1 MSPISKINEQKIR
14 KLFSNC
20 ADVQLKVHI
29 LYNKSKSERVLF
41 VYSSGMIDTIHM
53 NQFVL
58 PNLQSNTLQLIPII
72 CDKKDTEQQITL
84 KVFSGELILLFEE
97 TGELCSLNISKIPQ
111 RQPEESSYEVS
122 IKGARDGFTES
133 LETNVALL
141 RKRIRST
148 TLCNEIFTIGK
159 RSQTSVSLLYLS
171 DVMNESI
178 IAEARNRLNS
188 IDIDILN
195 GVSPLEELLSDSPYT
210 IIPSL
215 TYNTRPDMIV
225 ESLQRGRFCILIDGA
240 PAALIAPINLQF
252 LLKSAEDL
260 YMPYYFVTLERI
272 LRYLGL
278 LISVLLPGFYVAMVS
293 FHQDQ
298 IPFPALA
305 TISINCKGIPFP
317 PGMEVIIMTILFELL
332 YEAGL
337 RLPKSTGQTVTVV
350 GALIVGET
358 MIRSGLT
365 SPNVVVIVAITLI
378 SQFLIVNIS
387 FGSAVILM
395 RAVSI
400 LMACILGYP
409 GLMLALFLILI
420 YVSTLKSFGV
430 SYMSSFNN
438 PSDSDYLKGLIQ
450 LPKPFMRKTPKFLY
464 TKLERQQGDKLN

>member
-1 MSPISKINEQKIR
+1 MIPISKINEQKIR

-20 ADVQLKVHI
+20 ADVQIKVHN
-29 LYNKSKSERVLF
+29 LYNDSKSERVLF

-58 PNLQSNTLQLIPII
+58 PNLQNNTLQLIPII
-72 CDKKDTEQQITL
+72 CSEKDTVQQITL

-111 RQPEESSYEVS
+111 RQPEESTYEVS

-133 LETNVALL
+133 LETNVALI
-141 RKRIRST
+141 RKRVRST

-171 DVMNESI
+171 DVINESI
-178 IAEARNRLNS
+178 IAEARKRLNS
-188 IDIDILN
+188 VDVDILN
-195 GVSPLEELLSDSPYT
+195 GVSPLEELLSDSPYSM
-210 IIPSL
+210 IPSL
-215 TYNTRPDMIV
+215 TYNTRPDMVV
-225 ESLQRGRFCILIDGA
+225 ESLQRGRFCLLIDGA

-260 YMPYYFVTLERI
+260 YMPYYFVAIERI

-278 LISVLLPGFYVAMVS
+278 LISVLLPGFYIAMVS

-305 TISINCKGIPFP
+305 TISINTTGIPFS
-317 PGMEVIIMTILFELL
+317 PGMEVILMTILFEIL

-365 SPNVVVIVAITLI
+365 SPNVVVIVAITLL
-378 SQFLIVNIS
+378 SQFLIVSQS

-395 RAVSI
+395 RVISI
-400 LMACILGYP
+400 IMACVLGLP
-409 GLMLALFLILI
+409 GLVLALFLLLI
-420 YVSTLKSFGV
+420 YISTLKSFGV
-430 SYMSSFNN
+430 PYMSSFFN

-450 LPKPFMRKTPKFLY
+450 LPKTFTRKTPKFLY
-464 TKLERQQGDKLN
+464 TKLGRKKGGKSN